1 MALSD
6 GGCWVEGASGA
17 RCERSSV
24 DARKAIGQARLGDW
38 RYGHARWHRVL
49 RLCLM
54 ALKWAARDCGRA
66 D

>member
-24 DARKAIGQARLGDW
+24 DARKAIGQARLRDW
-38 RYGHARWHRVL
+38 RYEHARWHRVL

-54 ALKWAARDCGRA
+54 ALK
-66 D
+66 